1 MNPTA
6 FPFLFFALAAI
17 FVVLATIWVRRKAKQ
32 RAEDLRSVANS
43 LGLNY
48 VGDDSSRAVE
58 VSSALFRRG
67 SSRRFRNVMNGA
79 YAGFQVS
86 VFDYSYTVSSG
97 KNSST
102 FTQTV
107 AAFVQ
112 DRHLPLFELR
122 PQGFLDRVAEMFVHK
137 DINFESHPV
146 FSKRFVLKGEDEA
159 SIRSLFTPALLS
171 AFEMLPPEKK
181 WHIEGGGVT
190 LLIYRS
196 NITVA
201 PQDLRTFLDETSAV
215 AQTFFASAGRS

>member
-1 MNPTA
+1 M
-6 FPFLFFALAAI
+6 FPFVFIAFAAI
-17 FVVLATIWVRRKAKQ
+17 FVVLATVWVRRKAKQ
-32 RAEDLRSVANS
+32 RAEDLRSVASS
-43 LGLNY
+43 LGLSY

-58 VSSALFRRG
+58 VSTALFRRG

-112 DRHLPLFELR
+112 DLRLPLFELR
-122 PQGFLDRVAEMFVHK
+122 PQGFLDRIAEAFVHK

-181 WHIEGGGVT
+181 WHIEASDRT
-190 LLIYRS
+190 LLVYHS
-196 NITVA
+196 NITVP
-201 PQDLRTFLDETSAV
+201 PQDIRTFLDETSAMT
-215 AQTFFASAGRS
+215 QTFFASAGRA

>member
-1 MNPTA
+1 MNPSA
-6 FPFLFFALAAI
+6 FPFLFVALAAI

-32 RAEDLRSVANS
+32 RSEALRSAANS

-58 VSSALFRRG
+58 VSTALFRRG
-67 SSRRFRNVMNGA
+67 GSRRFRNVMNGA

-112 DRHLPLFELR
+112 QRHLPVFELR
-122 PQGFLDRVAEMFVHK
+122 PQGFMDRVAEMFVHK

-159 SIRSLFTPALLS
+159 SVRSLFTPALLS
-171 AFEMLPPEKK
+171 SFEMLPPEKQ
-181 WHIEGGGVT
+181 WHIEGSGMT
-190 LLIYRS
+190 LLLYRS
-196 NITVA
+196 NVRVP
-201 PQDLRTFLDETSAV
+201 PQDIRAFLDETSAV
-215 AQTFFASAGRS
+215 AQTFCASAGRA

>member
-1 MNPTA
+1 M
-6 FPFLFFALAAI
+6 FPFVFIAFAAI
-17 FVVLATIWVRRKAKQ
+17 FVVLATVWVRRKAKQ
-32 RAEDLRSVANS
+32 RAEDLRSVASS
-43 LGLNY
+43 LGLSY

-58 VSSALFRRG
+58 VSTALFRRG

-112 DRHLPLFELR
+112 DLRLPLFELR
-122 PQGFLDRVAEMFVHK
+122 PQGFLDRIAEAFVHK

-181 WHIEGGGVT
+181 WHIEASDRT
-190 LLIYRS
+190 LLVYHS
-196 NITVA
+196 NITVP
-201 PQDLRTFLDETSAV
+201 PQDIRTFLDETSAMT
-215 AQTFFASAGRS
+215 QTFCASAGRA